1 MFDAV
6 RDFLSIRQSPER
18 MKARALH
25 EAVILA
31 ARRPVLYTHAG
42 VPDTVDGRLD
52 CIALH
57 AFMLFRRMTGVA
69 GWDEIGSELSSEIV
83 ADFDRSL
90 REMGIGDMSIGKKV
104 KRTSQVFF
112 HRFDAYWG
120 AVTEAEGAEP
130 LSALL
135 PRTVFQGNPV
145 SEEDVAAMIRYM
157 EAQHAHLGALDATA
171 ILDGALSFADP
182 TPFFPEVR
190 GLE

>member
-6 RDFLSIRQSPER
+6 RDFLSIRQSPVR

-25 EAVILA
+25 EAIVLA
-31 ARRPVLYTHAG
+31 GRQSALYTHAG
-42 VPDTVDGRLD
+42 VPDSVDGRLD

-57 AFMLFRRMTGVA
+57 AFMLFRRMAGQE

-90 REMGIGDMSIGKKV
+90 REMGVGDMSIGKKV
-104 KRTSQVFF
+104 KKKSQVFF

-130 LSALL
+130 LTVLL
-135 PRTVFQGNPV
+135 PRTVFQGNDV
-145 SEEDVAAMIRYM
+145 SDADVANMIRYM
-157 EAQHAHLGALDATA
+157 DAQKAYLETLNAEA
-171 ILDGALSFADP
+171 ILNGDLSFADAAP
-182 TPFFPEVR
+182 YFPEAR
-190 GLE
+190 DLE